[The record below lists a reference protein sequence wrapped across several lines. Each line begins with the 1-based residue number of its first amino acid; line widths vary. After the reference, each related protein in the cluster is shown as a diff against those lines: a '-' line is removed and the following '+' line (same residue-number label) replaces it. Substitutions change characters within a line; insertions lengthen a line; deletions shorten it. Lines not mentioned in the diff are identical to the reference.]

1 MKTWAALGFVFAGM
15 VACGGAVID
24 PLQDGGNGND
34 SGPGPGSD
42 AGSPYCP
49 STQPAEGSSCS
60 VEQMFCEYGN
70 DPNMQCNVIAQCSL
84 GHWTVMKPGG
94 QCPTPPNPSACPA
107 TFASVPVGQH
117 CGTLVG
123 TTCDYPQGF
132 CGCAVPQMGPYPED
146 ASAVAIWTCDSPEPG
161 CPMPRP
167 KLGTSCTQEGLQCDY
182 SPCSLPT
189 GASLV
194 CQSGAW
200 QEQQYGCAL

>member
-1 MKTWAALGFVFAGM
+1 MKRIVAFLVVAGV
-15 VACGGAVID
+15 VACGGATVD

-34 SGPGPGSD
+34 SGPPPSD

-49 STQPAEGSSCS
+49 SSPPAEGSSCS
-60 VEQMFCEYGN
+60 SPNLYCEWGN
-70 DPNMQCNVIAQCSL
+70 DPNMSCNTIAQCV
-84 GHWTVMKPGG
+84 GGQWMVQKPSG

-117 CGTLVG
+117 CGDLVG
-123 TTCDYPQGF
+123 TTCEYPQGF
-132 CGCAVPQMGPYPED
+132 CGCAVPSGGPYPED
-146 ASAVAIWTCDSPEPG
+146 ASAVATWICDAPQAG

-167 KLGTSCTQEGLQCDY
+167 KLGTACSQPGLQCDY

-194 CQSGAW
+194 CQNGAW
-200 QEQQYGCAL
+200 QDQPYGCAL